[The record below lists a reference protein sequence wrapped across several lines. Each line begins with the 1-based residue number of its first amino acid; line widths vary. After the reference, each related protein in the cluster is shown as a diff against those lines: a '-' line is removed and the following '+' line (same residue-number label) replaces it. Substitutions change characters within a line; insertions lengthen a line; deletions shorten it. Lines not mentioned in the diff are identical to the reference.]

1 MKLLKASLLSALLWT
16 SFSVHASS
24 SDNWER
30 FSNIG
35 AYGLV
40 GFSLALPAYK
50 SDWDGFKQAG
60 YSVVT
65 ASGVGLIGKS
75 LVNEERPDLSGN
87 DSFPSNH
94 TANAFAAATTLNLRY
109 GWQVGF
115 SAYGIA
121 TLVGVGRVQANRH
134 YWKDVLAGALIGS
147 LSGWIFTDAI
157 DGNVRVVPWAARKE
171 AGVTLTINYR

>member
-109 GWQVGF
+109 GQQASLERRAGRCFNWF
-115 SAYGIA
+115 SIELDIY
-121 TLVGVGRVQANRH
+121 
-134 YWKDVLAGALIGS
+134 
-147 LSGWIFTDAI
+147 
-157 DGNVRVVPWAARKE
+157 
-171 AGVTLTINYR
+171 